1 MNRVRQA
8 EEPPDTATH
17 LIEVEEASELRLDR
31 FLAEKL
37 TLSRSF
43 AATLIESGRVR
54 VAGRIVKKSYSPAA
68 GDVIVVEVPQPE
80 PLAVEAEDIPVDVL
94 YEDEGFLVVNKPAG
108 MVVHPAPGHAQG
120 TLVNALLHHAGRLSS
135 IGGARRPG
143 IVHRLDKDT
152 SGLIIMAKE
161 ETVHR
166 RLAEALARRK
176 IVRYYLAACWG
187 HLKDDSVMIEADVGR
202 HRHDRKRMAVVP
214 GARPAATEIE
224 RLERWKAADYL
235 KVRLHT
241 GRTHQIRV
249 HLRHIGHPVV
259 GDRQYG
265 EGWERGLRGGG
276 DRWAREMARRVSRQF
291 LHAAEL
297 HFTHPLTGRSMDLG
311 APLPPDLASAAE
323 WARETS

>member
-1 MNRVRQA
+1 
-8 EEPPDTATH
+8 
-17 LIEVEEASELRLDR
+17 
-31 FLAEKL
+31 
-37 TLSRSF
+37 
-43 AATLIESGRVR
+43 
-54 VAGRIVKKSYSPAA
+54 
-68 GDVIVVEVPQPE
+68 
-80 PLAVEAEDIPVDVL
+80 
-94 YEDEGFLVVNKPAG
+94 
-108 MVVHPAPGHAQG
+108 
-120 TLVNALLHHAGRLSS
+120 
-135 IGGARRPG
+135 
-143 IVHRLDKDT
+143 
-152 SGLIIMAKE
+152 MAKE

-166 RLAEALARRK
+166 RLAEALAQRK

-187 HLKDDSVMIEADVGR
+187 HLKSDSVMIEADVGR

-235 KVRLHT
+235 RVRLHT

-259 GDRQYG
+259 GDLQYG

-276 DRWAREMARRVSRQF
+276 DRWARELARRVRRQF

-297 HFTHPLTGRSMDLG
+297 RFTHPLTGRSMDFQ
-311 APLPPDLASAAE
+311 APLPADLAAPAE